1 MANLLSEGCRLIA
14 MGGCTW
20 EDFILKFEVGGRVA
34 EVGGLSVE
42 GVLFSHKSVQ

>member
-1 MANLLSEGCRLIA
+1 

-20 EDFILKFEVGGRVA
+20 EDFILKFEAEGRVA
-34 EVGGLSVE
+34 EVEGLSVE